1 MGEWL
6 LHLPP
11 LWMGL
16 VIFASTYVI
25 AAAVFWC
32 AGKLIKDRSR
42 VVDPGILS
50 PLGVVFGLLVVFTGA
65 QVWGDLERARSAV
78 ADEASALRDVLLLG
92 NGLSESESSKLRIRV
107 WRHIV
112 TSAKEEWPAMAQGRA
127 VIAMPTALRTALQDI
142 LAPPTTDDSE
152 KAALIGAL
160 QKALEARRQRI
171 VISQSTVSGVR
182 WLGLCLTGL
191 CVLIGIALVHHDN
204 RRNCRVALALFATGM
219 AASILV
225 VAAHSRPFNSAI
237 SPALLHRIGTD
248 SSVNVDD

>member
-6 LHLPP
+6 LHLPA

-16 VIFASTYVI
+16 TIFASTYVI

-32 AGKLIKDRSR
+32 TGNFIKDRTR

-107 WRHIV
+107 WRHIA
-112 TSAKEEWPAMAQGRA
+112 TAAKEEWPAMAQGRA

-142 LAPPTTDDSE
+142 LALPATDDSE

-191 CVLIGIALVHHDN
+191 CVLIGIALVHNDN

-237 SPALLHRIGTD
+237 SPTLLHRIGTD
-248 SSVNVDD
+248 SSVNVGD